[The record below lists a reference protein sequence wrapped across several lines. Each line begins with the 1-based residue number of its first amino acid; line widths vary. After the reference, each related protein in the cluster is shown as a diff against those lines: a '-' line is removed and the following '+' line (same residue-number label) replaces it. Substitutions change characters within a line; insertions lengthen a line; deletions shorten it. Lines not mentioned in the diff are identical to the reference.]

1 MHFEPCS
8 SVLFSLVNLLLQCEQ
23 SNGFFSLCTPSCSFS
38 SLFRSKLSWQCGQL
52 NGFFPVCSLSC
63 FIKSLSRLNP
73 LSQFEQLNG
82 LSPNVLSHWVKLNAS
97 ISACLFSWSGV
108 ELSCSLFFSSPEC
121 VFECSCCAPKL
132 SNLWLHEAQLYG
144 FSTWILFQHVWYG
157 GVWNLDLLG
166 FESASFWFYLVICS
180 RVEFFVINAQ
190 GFVPYHSRLKHV
202 IFLLKWVVRQ

>member
-1 MHFEPCS
+1 MSSSSKTCSICFLLLINPLPIFQDVTLQSMSFFMHFEPCS

-97 ISACLFSWSGV
+97 ISACLFS
-108 ELSCSLFFSSPEC
+108 
-121 VFECSCCAPKL
+121 
-132 SNLWLHEAQLYG
+132 
-144 FSTWILFQHVWYG
+144 
-157 GVWNLDLLG
+157 
-166 FESASFWFYLVICS
+166 
-180 RVEFFVINAQ
+180 
-190 GFVPYHSRLKHV
+190 
-202 IFLLKWVVRQ
+202 